1 MTRAY
6 CRRINKD
13 RRQVPLSSFD
23 QHGILCTLQCRFLAV
38 LQFSICLSVRSFLNI
53 LAVCSRTSILEE
65 LGIQVFF
72 PLFHTFKWR
81 LSQLFNLS
89 PSFNIYHL
97 FQYLSLSL
105 NVIVRMTWSIPL
117 VSHLLRFRVHRLDRF
132 VRDEQLNH
140 FTPYIH
146 SHSFSYLGEEKIPFF
161 WDNCYVNGLG
171 KNHHQQTDEFAEK
184 TFIYSLPEWLSF
196 SEGRQA

>member
-65 LGIQVFF
+65 LGIQVFS
-72 PLFHTFKWR
+72 PCSILLSGDYHNSLIYHQAVTFTI
-81 LSQLFNLS
+81 SS
-89 PSFNIYHL
+89 NIYHSVWT
-97 FQYLSLSL
+97 SLYVWHDQFL
-105 NVIVRMTWSIPL
+105 WSVTFYVFEFTGSIDL
-117 VSHLLRFRVHRLDRF
+117 CAMSNSITLRLTSI
-132 VRDEQLNH
+132 L
-140 FTPYIH
+140 IH
-146 SHSFSYLGEEKIPFF
+146 SVI
-161 WDNCYVNGLG
+161 
-171 KNHHQQTDEFAEK
+171 
-184 TFIYSLPEWLSF
+184 
-196 SEGRQA
+196 